1 MNENNITDVPKTL
14 YYVGEILNLLLVF
27 DPVSAEIQR
36 L

>member
-14 YYVGEILNLLLVF
+14 YYAGEILNMLLVF
-27 DPVSAEIQR
+27 DPVHAD